1 MTTDRSLTTRIV
13 HALGFE
19 CFALLL
25 CAPTIALLMDKP
37 LMSAGLL
44 TLAISVTATLWN
56 MLYNLLFDRLQ
67 ARMGFERT
75 PWVRVAHALGFE
87 GGLIVAVVPGA
98 AWWLSIGL
106 LDAFLM
112 EVGLLVF
119 LLPYTYLYNLGF
131 DRLLERR
138 RERAATQLPLRKHS
152 TLETSR

>member
-1 MTTDRSLTTRIV
+1 MLQKKSLTERIV

-19 CFALLL
+19 FFALLL
-25 CAPTIALLMDKP
+25 CAPTIALVMDKP

-56 MLYNLLFDRLQ
+56 MLYNVLFDRLQ
-67 ARMGFERT
+67 NRVGFQRT
-75 PWVRVAHALGFE
+75 PLIRMLHALGFE
-87 GGLIVAVVPGA
+87 GGLILAVVPMA

-106 LDAFLM
+106 VEAFLM

-131 DRLLERR
+131 DRL
-138 RERAATQLPLRKHS
+138 RERYLARQVDVGVKC
-152 TLETSR
+152 

>member
-1 MTTDRSLTTRIV
+1 MLQKKTLTERIV

-19 CFALLL
+19 FFALLL
-25 CAPTIALLMDKP
+25 CAPTIALVMDKP

-56 MLYNLLFDRLQ
+56 MLYNVLFDRLQ
-67 ARMGFERT
+67 NRVGFQRT
-75 PWVRVAHALGFE
+75 PLIRMLHALGFE
-87 GGLIVAVVPGA
+87 GGLILAVVPMA

-106 LDAFLM
+106 VEAFLM

-131 DRLLERR
+131 DRL
-138 RERAATQLPLRKHS
+138 RERYLARQVEVGLKC
-152 TLETSR
+152 

>member
-1 MTTDRSLTTRIV
+1 MLQKKTLTERIV

-19 CFALLL
+19 FFALLL
-25 CAPTIALLMDKP
+25 CAPTIALVMDKP

-56 MLYNLLFDRLQ
+56 MLYNVLFDRLQ
-67 ARMGFERT
+67 NRVGFQRT
-75 PWVRVAHALGFE
+75 PLIRMLHALGFE
-87 GGLIVAVVPGA
+87 GGLILAVVPMA

-106 LDAFLM
+106 VEAFLM

-131 DRLLERR
+131 DRL
-138 RERAATQLPLRKHS
+138 RERYLARQVDVGVKC
-152 TLETSR
+152 

>member
-1 MTTDRSLTTRIV
+1 MLQKKSLTDRIV

-19 CFALLL
+19 FFALLL
-25 CAPTIALLMDKP
+25 CAPTIALVMDKP

-56 MLYNLLFDRLQ
+56 MLYNVLFDRLQ
-67 ARMGFERT
+67 NRVGFQRT
-75 PWVRVAHALGFE
+75 PLIRILHALGFE
-87 GGLIVAVVPGA
+87 GGLILAVVPMA

-106 LDAFLM
+106 VEAFLM

-131 DRLLERR
+131 DRL
-138 RERAATQLPLRKHS
+138 RERYAAR
-152 TLETSR
+152 RMAAAVRC

>member
-1 MTTDRSLTTRIV
+1 MTTEKTLLTRIV

-19 CFALLL
+19 FFAVLL
-25 CAPTIALLMDKP
+25 CAPTIALVMGKP

-56 MLYNLLFDRLQ
+56 MLYNVLFDRLQ
-67 ARMGFERT
+67 LRMGFKRT
-75 PWVRVAHALGFE
+75 PWVRIAHALGFE
-87 GGLIVAVVPGA
+87 GGLILAVVPAA

-106 LDAFLM
+106 VEAFLM

-138 RERAATQLPLRKHS
+138 RGKVGKLVCG
-152 TLETSR
+152 

>member
-1 MTTDRSLTTRIV
+1 MTTDKTLTTRIV

-19 CFALLL
+19 FFALLL

-56 MLYNLLFDRLQ
+56 MLYNVMFDRLQ
-67 ARMGFERT
+67 ARLGFQRT
-75 PWVRVAHALGFE
+75 PLVRIAHALGFE
-87 GGLIVAVVPGA
+87 GGLILAVVPAA
-98 AWWLSIGL
+98 AWWLSISL
-106 LDAFLM
+106 VEAFLM

-138 RERAATQLPLRKHS
+138 QRLTVALKP
-152 TLETSR
+152 